1 MDVGAAA
8 EAMAGKVDLVVEG
21 RKVVVVVVV
30 AMDQDLGG
38 VLKTLKHGSNQA
50 SSIFM

>member
-21 RKVVVVVVV
+21 GKVVVVVV